1 MEKKK
6 QNYFRLLGLELFT
19 KDKSCDC
26 VTSSS
31 SLSHSLTPKLIKMIF
46 GLVWFMLVVDID
58 PYIMVVIVISF
69 SLTQMYEMHSI
80 PVNTVKTCVQE
91 PRF

>member
-1 MEKKK
+1 MKKK
-6 QNYFRLLGLELFT
+6 QNYFGLLGLELFT

-31 SLSHSLTPKLIKMIF
+31 SLSHSLTPKLIKMVF

-58 PYIMVVIVISF
+58 PYIMVVIVMSF
-69 SLTQMYEMHSI
+69 SLTQMCEMHSI

>member
-1 MEKKK
+1 MKKK

-31 SLSHSLTPKLIKMIF
+31 SLSHLLTPKLIKMIF

-69 SLTQMYEMHSI
+69 SLTQMCEMHSI
-80 PVNTVKTCVQE
+80 SVNTVKTRVQE